1 MRLPLCFVVAAAHSR
16 RTPHR
21 DATPAPPTHRWCPP
35 RRLPPRTRPNI
46 SIITE
51 FHSTIAPSDDV
62 TYRTRHFG
70 GPKLLGSRYVT
81 GALARFAYWHLV
93 VAGFSEVHVVVTHLR
108 DDPTPL
114 AMYEPMPCV
123 AAWRA
128 TGRLTFSTAPLRRAC
143 RNGHLECRKVRAIR
157 NAYAR
162 LRAGNE
168 WIAYGDV
175 DELFY
180 AEDGRLIAREMAS
193 YPGEV
198 KSVCAPVFV
207 YHDAS
212 ERDLPHMRARVHS
225 GYGFRAAPEPEGG
238 QGDCWKSIH
247 RTAFIS
253 RPGLHVSDDSGD
265 EALNRT
271 RTETPWRA
279 RSLKR
284 GQLRVAHLRAKPKP
298 EQFPDATV
306 SDDVLS
312 RLEAAALAR
321 A

>member
-62 TYRTRHFG
+62 TYRARHFG
-70 GPKLLGSRYVT
+70 GPKLLGSRYVA

-108 DDPTPL
+108 DAPVPL
-114 AMYEPMPCV
+114 AMYEAMPCV

-128 TGRLTFSTAPLRRAC
+128 AGRLTFSTQPLRRAC
-143 RNGHLECRKVRAIR
+143 RDGQLECRKVRAIR
-157 NAYAR
+157 NAYLR

-180 AEDGRLIAREMAS
+180 AEDGRSIAREMAS
-193 YPGEV
+193 YPDEV

-212 ERDLPHMRARVHS
+212 ERELPPTCARGS
-225 GYGFRAAPEPEGG
+225 TPA
-238 QGDCWKSIH
+238 
-247 RTAFIS
+247 TATGRSPS
-253 RPGLHVSDDSGD
+253 RW
-265 EALNRT
+265 A
-271 RTETPWRA
+271 
-279 RSLKR
+279 
-284 GQLRVAHLRAKPKP
+284 
-298 EQFPDATV
+298 
-306 SDDVLS
+306 
-312 RLEAAALAR
+312 AR
-321 A
+321 ASAGSRSIARPSSAGRASTCPTRP

>member
-1 MRLPLCFVVAAAHSR
+1 MRLRLPLCAIVATARAAG
-16 RTPHR
+16 
-21 DATPAPPTHRWCPP
+21 DAAPTTHRWCPP
-35 RRLPPRTRPNI
+35 RRLPPRAGPNI

-62 TYRTRHFG
+62 TFRTRHFG

-143 RNGHLECRKVRAIR
+143 RDGHLECRKVRAIR

-180 AEDGRLIAREMAS
+180 TEDGRSIAREMAS

-212 ERDLPHMRARVHS
+212 ERELPHMRARVHS
-225 GYGFRAAPEPEGG
+225 GYGYREEPEPVGG
-238 QGDCWKSIH
+238 QGVCWKSIH

-253 RPGLHVSDDSGD
+253 RPGLHVPD
-265 EALNRT
+265 EAVNRT
-271 RTETPWRA
+271 QATH
-279 RSLKR
+279 SLEKGR
-284 GQLRVAHLRAKPKP
+284 LRVAHLRVDAKP

-306 SDDVLS
+306 SDDVFS
-312 RLEAAALAR
+312 RLEAAALAL